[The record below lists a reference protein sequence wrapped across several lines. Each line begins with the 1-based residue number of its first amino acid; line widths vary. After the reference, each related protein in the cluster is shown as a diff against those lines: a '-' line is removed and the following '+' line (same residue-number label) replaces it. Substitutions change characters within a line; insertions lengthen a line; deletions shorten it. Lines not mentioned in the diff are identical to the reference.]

1 MNSDRATALAQE
13 ALIWLAGR
21 PEALEAFLAASGAG
35 PADLRAGAA
44 DPVFLGFVLD
54 FLLQSDAWVLD
65 FAAEAGVRP
74 DDAVR
79 ARAALPGGYAPD
91 WT

>member
-1 MNSDRATALAQE
+1 MKSEQAAALAQE

-35 PADLRAGAA
+35 PEDLRAGAA
-44 DPVFLGFVLD
+44 DPAFLGFVLD
-54 FLLQSDAWVLD
+54 HLLQSEELVVA
-65 FAAEAGVRP
+65 FARDAGVPPDRP
-74 DDAVR
+74 AR
-79 ARAALPGGYAPD
+79 ARAALPGGDAPD

>member
-1 MNSDRATALAQE
+1 MKSEGATALAQE

-21 PEALEAFLAASGAG
+21 PEALEAFLAASGAS
-35 PADLRAGAA
+35 PADLRAGAG

-54 FLLQSDAWVLD
+54 FLLQSDAYVLD
-65 FAAEAGVRP
+65 FAETAGVRP
-74 DDAVR
+74 ETVAG

-91 WT
+91 WS

>member
-1 MNSDRATALAQE
+1 MTEGQAAALAQE

-35 PADLRAGAA
+35 PAEVRARAA
-44 DPVFLGFVLD
+44 DPEFLGFVLD
-54 FLLQSDAWVLD
+54 HVLASEAAVLD
-65 FAAEAGVRP
+65 FALAAGVPPERV
-74 DDAVR
+74 AR